1 MAMLEVKDINVYY
14 GAIHAIKGI
23 SLTVDEG
30 EIVTL
35 IGANGAGKSTTLRTI
50 SGLLKPKTGAINF
63 LGKNISGMPAHKIVR
78 EGISQVP
85 EGRRIFAEMSVLENL
100 ELGAFTRNDKDEI
113 KKDLEMVFGRFPRLK
128 ERITQ
133 QAGTLSGGEQQMLA
147 MGRALMSRPKLLLL
161 DEPSMGLAPLLIRE
175 IFSIIADINKT
186 GTTVLLVEQNAN
198 MALSIANRAYVLET
212 GRITLSG
219 DARELA
225 ASEDVR
231 KAYLKRIGWNVT
243 LLFAKHIWEVDSMYE
258 SKILNVALKRAK
270 IHFVPDVV
278 YAQVPTF
285 EKPIQLL
292 QMDLL
297 IPQIERKLP
306 AVIFVTGGGFISA
319 NKARM
324 PQLRMYLAEKT
335 D

>member
-1 MAMLEVKDINVYY
+1 MAVMLDINDINVYY

-23 SLTVDEG
+23 SLTINEG

-50 SGLLKPKTGAINF
+50 SGLLKPKTGSITF
-63 LGKNISGMPAHKIVR
+63 MGKEIGGMAANQIVR

-100 ELGAFTRNDKDEI
+100 ELGAFIRSDADGI
-113 KKDLEMVFGRFPRLK
+113 AADMEMVFKRVPRLQ
-128 ERITQ
+128 ERRAQ
-133 QAGTLSGGEQQMLA
+133 PAGTLSGGEQQMLA

-175 IFSIIADINKT
+175 IFSIIEDINAT

-219 DARELA
+219 DAKELA
-225 ASEDVR
+225 ASEEIR
-231 KAYLKRIGWNVT
+231 KAYL
-243 LLFAKHIWEVDSMYE
+243 
-258 SKILNVALKRAK
+258 
-270 IHFVPDVV
+270 
-278 YAQVPTF
+278 
-285 EKPIQLL
+285 
-292 QMDLL
+292 
-297 IPQIERKLP
+297 
-306 AVIFVTGGGFISA
+306 GG
-319 NKARM
+319 
-324 PQLRMYLAEKT
+324 
-335 D
+335 